1 MIPLPIFV
9 LQAAFVFGPS
19 LGFLTALTGT
29 LVSAVGAFLIGRAV
43 GSDGL
48 QRLAPS
54 RLTRMCQRLARR
66 GVLAVVAIRFLPVAP
81 FTIVNLILGAAR
93 IKLWHFVI
101 GTAIG
106 LTPGFLALSIFGD
119 RLSETL
125 HRPRLL
131 NFLILGLVATV
142 LILGGAWLV
151 QRVQRGL
158 SRQAGGD

>member
-1 MIPLPIFV
+1 
-9 LQAAFVFGPS
+9 
-19 LGFLTALTGT
+19 
-29 LVSAVGAFLIGRAV
+29 
-43 GSDGL
+43 
-48 QRLAPS
+48 
-54 RLTRMCQRLARR
+54 MCQRLARR